1 MTDILGVFAKWPEP
15 GRVKT
20 RLAEATSPEFAARV
34 ADAFLRDTLDRLSAV
49 AVERWLAFAPAANA
63 ADFRVLAA
71 ERYQQTPQ
79 GDGDLGAR
87 MARFIRERIEG
98 GAERIV
104 IVGTD
109 SPTLPVEYVTDAFHT
124 LRHAEVVLGP
134 ATDGGYYLLGCR
146 RRLPPIFDGI
156 AWGGSTVLR
165 DTVARLDDSWRIA
178 LLPPWYD
185 VDKLDNWH
193 MLQGHIA
200 ALRRAAIDPRCP
212 RTEKIANSLKDP

>member
-20 RLAEATSPEFAARV
+20 RLAEATSAEFAARI
-34 ADAFLRDTLDRLSAV
+34 ADTFLQDALDRLAAV

-63 ADFRVLAA
+63 ADFRVLVAD
-71 ERYQQTPQ
+71 RYQRTPQ

-87 MARFIRERIEG
+87 MERFIRERIEG

-109 SPTLPVEYVTDAFHT
+109 SPTLPVECITDAFRG
-124 LRHAEVVLGP
+124 LRDADVVLGP
-134 ATDGGYYLLGCR
+134 ATDGGYYLVGCR

-165 DTVARLDDSWRIA
+165 DTIARLEASWRVT

-185 VDKLDNWH
+185 VDTLEDLR

-200 ALRRAAIDPRCP
+200 AMRRAGINPGAP
-212 RTEKIANSLKDP
+212 RTEQICDVLEGS